1 MASLTD
7 VDWDEELKRQAAI
20 SALLAPQPDEQPL
33 DTKTDEQ
40 VVASPEVVKPD
51 DTSDYHK
58 LINQA
63 FDTKTDEQVT
73 GDQGTVYPTIA
84 QDQGQPDKK
93 FDTAV
98 AESVVPYDEREK
110 PPAPPPP
117 YTQMDTGKGVSPE
130 AYPTVAQ
137 DQGAGEGSGQQAPDA
152 LAQVEPGEEWREPW
166 HPAGTPA
173 PASAVKWKGNKLV
186 DKDGNVVADETPP
199 GAKYPDQIVTPD
211 EASGKTSVVNAPVTP
226 PPAAAA
232 APANPVVVAPAKS
245 DWDSLVDSTWPS
257 AKKEP
262 EAVAAGDVPPMMNA
276 PNGQPPA
283 ALIIHHTGGNNS
295 AESVVNDWR
304 TNRPGVGAQMI
315 MDRDGVIHETK
326 KEFGYGGTGNFL
338 HSVVPGVNNQTAV
351 GIEVIA
357 KDDADMTAAQLE
369 SLKRL
374 AGPKGPYA
382 NVPVYG
388 HSQVSPG
395 DRENEGVRGV
405 NAINDARAGGTT
417 TEAGE
422 PPIQTLV
429 RLDQSGL
436 NVTHFGYQSDENL
449 DKDSAA
455 GHGAYIE
462 NMIPGYDVALNSK
475 AAALVGNPKPGEAFQ
490 FAGKEWRYGD
500 KVPEKYTDPRF
511 DIYDQDGTALTG
523 AMPVG
528 KSVAAAAGPEKQPW
542 DDWVKLSPEDQA
554 AADKAGQTKA
564 QGILSDLQS
573 KAPNMPAFVHALE
586 NPIPGVSD
594 EIRTATL
601 AKAKQDIIAYAQ
613 DYYKEPDPKKAYDR
627 IMSAPNLLT
636 SAGEIWTKGGANFQ
650 HAWLSLAQQA
660 DSPTQTKLI
669 DFINQTHPDA
679 TPEARTTLIN
689 QVMSKTGKDRVD
701 FVNALYNHALAE
713 NPDSVKN
720 VNMFSLLDA
729 IDVSA
734 QPKMQALEQANHAKV
749 AAAVA
754 QNRKD
759 LRADPTMA
767 GTYGGIISDAIAQMP
782 KNVAEALVPV
792 VGQSAMFSEVYTDTL
807 EGLRQDHPDWSED
820 QLKAKAAAV
829 SLPQDIL
836 QELVNAGTLGLGS
849 GVTKGITNPLA
860 RIATNAILHG
870 TIAGGA
876 GATQQA
882 LANVSTGK
890 PAGEGVAQAGIAGGI
905 QGLVGGAFAG
915 RHGAEEVEA
924 PEHVAPVEPKPAE
937 PAEPAPRPVTGAE
950 ILGPDV
956 PETPPTPRPWYMQG
970 AEPGQEP
977 LVIRGAEREAFTPQE
992 LSESVQRLP
1001 AGTPEELRARIE
1013 SLQSPAAWYLGDEG
1027 TQEVQQ
1033 ARETQAPAPPPTL
1046 AEAIQQ
1052 QRRAATATALGG
1064 EPLLTRR
1071 APPIS
1076 GEPPPPRISESEPFT
1091 SKIANRYTAERMATG
1106 ELGQVDPSAGK
1117 STEEMVQQGL
1127 QMDPAQRERL
1137 INNFSR
1143 GVGGDLDNQG
1153 AAIRSKEAMLSVQST
1168 EASRAAAA
1176 DPTNIQLK
1184 AQADAA
1190 LKAVTDFHNG
1200 PVKKLKRV
1208 WSDAGRGLQRDI
1220 PLDYTTLNGMKEA
1233 YMKGIGNG
1241 KEAPPEMEPQLKQTA
1256 DKVTKSAQAEQTAM
1270 DNLGNEIRNR
1280 TARKTLPSDD
1290 NIRARLMEI
1299 MKDLP
1304 CRT

>member
-63 FDTKTDEQVT
+63 FDTETDEQVT

-173 PASAVKWKGNKLV
+173 PASAVKWQGNKLV

-245 DWDSLVDSTWPS
+245 DWDSLVNSTWPS

-405 NAINDARAGGTT
+405 NAINEARAGGGTT

-475 AAALVGNPKPGEAFQ
+475 AAALVGNPKPGETFQ

-528 KSVAAAAGPEKQPW
+528 KSVAAVAGPEKMPW

-554 AADKAGQTKA
+554 AADKVSQTKQQEILA
-564 QGILSDLQS
+564 GIRDKTSS
-573 KAPNMPAFVHALE
+573 MPAFVRALE

-594 EIRTATL
+594 PVRLATA
-601 AKAKQDIIAYAQ
+601 AEFKKQITAYAQ
-613 DYYKEPDPKKAYDR
+613 DYYKEPDPDKAYAR
-627 IMSAPNLLT
+627 IMGNADFGTLLGEAGSKILPNL
-636 SAGEIWTKGGANFQ
+636 SHAG
-650 HAWLSLAQQA
+650 LSFAQQA
-660 DSPTQTKLI
+660 VSASPLLQ
-669 DFINQTHPDA
+669 FINVAEPNA
-679 TPEARTTLIN
+679 TPEARLALVK
-689 QVMSKTGKDRVD
+689 QVMAQPDEDRAQFIKSLYSHLGSDQAQNVD
-701 FVNALYNHALAE
+701 LNALLNWSDTISQ
-713 NPDSVKN
+713 PGVKE
-720 VNMFSLLDA
+720 
-729 IDVSA
+729 
-734 QPKMQALEQANHAKV
+734 EQAKRLAGIN
-749 AAAVA
+749 AAVA

-759 LRADPTMA
+759 LREDPTLQ
-767 GTYGGIISDAIAQMP
+767 GTLGGTIANAVAAYP
-782 KNVAEALVPV
+782 KNFLEAVTPYL
-792 VGQSAMFSEVYTDTL
+792 GQSVMAAEIYSDTK
-807 EGLRQDHPDWSED
+807 ESLRQEHPGWTED
-820 QLKAKAAAV
+820 QLSAHAAAV
-829 SLPQDIL
+829 SIPQDVL
-836 QELVNAGTLGLGS
+836 QELINVGTLGLGG
-849 GVTKGITNPLA
+849 GVLRGIENPIARMATSSIAHGVVTGLA
-860 RIATNAILHG
+860 
-870 TIAGGA
+870 GA
-876 GATQQA
+876 GQQA
-882 LANVSTGK
+882 VASFAAGK
-890 PAGEGVAQAGIAGGI
+890 TPTAEELIQAG
-905 QGLVGGAFAG
+905 VGGAVQGAIGGAIGG
-915 RHGAEEVEA
+915 RHGAEVEV
-924 PEHVAPVEPKPAE
+924 PEHVTPVEPKPVSRAE
-937 PAEPAPRPVTGAE
+937 M
-950 ILGPDV
+950 LGPDV
-956 PETPPTPRPWYMQG
+956 PPEPTPPRPWYLQG
-970 AEPGQEP
+970 AEPGQDP

-992 LSESVQRLP
+992 LSESIQRLP
-1001 AGTPEELRARIE
+1001 AGTPEELASRIK

-1027 TQEVQQ
+1027 TQEEVQQ
-1033 ARETQAPAPPPTL
+1033 AKGAQAPSPPPTL

-1106 ELGQVDPSAGK
+1106 ELGQIDPSEGK
-1117 STEEMVQQGL
+1117 STEELVMQGL
-1127 QMDPAQRERL
+1127 QMAPAQRERL
-1137 INNFSR
+1137 INNFNR

-1153 AAIRSKEAMLSVQST
+1153 AAIRAEEARLSVQST

-1241 KEAPPEMEPQLKQTA
+1241 KEAPPEMEPKLKQTA
-1256 DKVTKSAQAEQTAM
+1256 DKVTKSAQAEQAAM